1 MSQIVVGKLV
11 LSSGLQVP
19 NVTSGTRPTG
29 AVSGSIIFNTS
40 TSKFE
45 KWNGSSW
52 ETASTSSLD
61 ATGGTIAYWG
71 PYKIHIFTTVGTSQF
86 VVSSGSGE
94 VDYLIVAGG
103 GGGGMDMGGAG
114 GGGGVLQG
122 KTTITSQSYNIVVGQ
137 KGYGAPGG
145 SGGYRTDGVGPQPS
159 YHQFTIPATNG
170 GNSSAF
176 GLNAIGGGCGGS
188 SYYGYSPESAGSNGG
203 SGGGASGYSD
213 GGTRSGGTGTVGQG
227 YNGGRGG
234 GQYYSGGGGGA
245 GGKGFDSTYQPNGG
259 PGVACDILGSRLYW
273 GGGGGGG
280 AYSAYNGGNG
290 GIGGGGGGSVGF
302 SVGGDGL
309 NPGSPGGGG
318 GTGTWTNTP
327 GGNAGANTGGGG
339 GGGGHYNANNK
350 GGEGGTGIVV
360 IRYRMFE

>member
-94 VDYLIVAGG
+94 VEYLIVAGG

-122 KTTITSQSYNIVVGQ
+122 TTTITSQSYNIVVGQ

-176 GLNAIGGGCGGS
+176 GLNAIGGGCGDS
-188 SYYGYSPESAGSNGG
+188 SYYGYSP
-203 SGGGASGYSD
+203 
-213 GGTRSGGTGTVGQG
+213 
-227 YNGGRGG
+227 
-234 GQYYSGGGGGA
+234 
-245 GGKGFDSTYQPNGG
+245 
-259 PGVACDILGSRLYW
+259 
-273 GGGGGGG
+273 
-280 AYSAYNGGNG
+280 
-290 GIGGGGGGSVGF
+290 
-302 SVGGDGL
+302 
-309 NPGSPGGGG
+309 
-318 GTGTWTNTP
+318 
-327 GGNAGANTGGGG
+327 
-339 GGGGHYNANNK
+339 
-350 GGEGGTGIVV
+350 
-360 IRYRMFE
+360 